1 MVKFLDDPI
10 IHPIE
15 SSWFGQ
21 INEHGKVMPMEET
34 KIYKDNTF
42 GLKTLH
48 RQERIFKHE
57 VQGEHL
63 QYGPE
68 YLQNTIVPALLR

>member
-1 MVKFLDDPI
+1 MIKFAQDPV

-21 INEHGKVMPMEET
+21 VSPSGEVIPMEDT
-34 KIYKDNTF
+34 AIYQDNKF

-48 RQERIFKHE
+48 EQERIFKHSVE
-57 VQGEHL
+57 GEHL

-68 YLQNTIVPALLR
+68 YIQMTIVPALMR

>member
-1 MVKFLDDPI
+1 MTMIKFTNDPV

-15 SSWFGQ
+15 SAWFGQ
-21 INEHGKVMPMEET
+21 INQHGEVIPMEET
-34 KIYKDNTF
+34 HIYKHNTF

-48 RQERIFKHE
+48 EQERIFKHE
-57 VQGEHL
+57 KEGEHL

-68 YLQNTIVPALLR
+68 YIQ